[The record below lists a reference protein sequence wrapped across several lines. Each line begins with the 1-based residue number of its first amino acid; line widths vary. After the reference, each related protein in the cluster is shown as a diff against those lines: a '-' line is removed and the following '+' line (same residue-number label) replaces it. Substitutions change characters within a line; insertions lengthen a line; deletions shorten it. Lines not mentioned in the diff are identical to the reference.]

1 MKKPGNNNQ
10 DLVRRVNLAWY
21 PLTLL
26 PLVIVLYLG
35 FTGALPFYVVIFGLF
50 LGFFWIFS
58 LIFALYEKFKRRKAP
73 GAQ

>member
-1 MKKPGNNNQ
+1 MKKPGNNQ
-10 DLVRRVNLAWY
+10 DLVRRVNFVWY

-26 PLVIVLYLG
+26 PLLVLLYLG
-35 FTGALPFYVVIFGLF
+35 FTGALPFYVVILGLF

-58 LIFALYEKFKRRKAP
+58 LIFALYETFKRRKAP